1 MLSGNSD
8 LNEKLVNVWNRRKR
22 SVLALV
28 KRCVVRSAV
37 ESVQPGAGFA
47 EKFLRPKKE
56 LLNDLQRE
64 LQDIGVRAIAGQ
76 KSGREFAV
84 TSCMRN

>member
-8 LNEKLVNVWNRRKR
+8 LNEKLRNVWNRRKR
-22 SVLALV
+22 SVPARV
-28 KRCVVRSAV
+28 KRCADSSAV

-47 EKFLRPKKE
+47 EKFLRHKKE

-64 LQDIGVRAIAGQ
+64 LQDIGVRAEAGQ
-76 KSGREFAV
+76 KSGRVFAV
-84 TSCMRN
+84 TSCTRN

>member
-8 LNEKLVNVWNRRKR
+8 LNENCVNVWNRRKR
-22 SVLALV
+22 SVPARV
-28 KRCVVRSAV
+28 KRCGTRSAV

-47 EKFLRPKKE
+47 EKFLDTKKE

-64 LQDIGVRAIAGQ
+64 LQDIGVRLIAGQ
-76 KSGREFAV
+76 KSGRVFAV
-84 TSCMRN
+84 TSCTRN